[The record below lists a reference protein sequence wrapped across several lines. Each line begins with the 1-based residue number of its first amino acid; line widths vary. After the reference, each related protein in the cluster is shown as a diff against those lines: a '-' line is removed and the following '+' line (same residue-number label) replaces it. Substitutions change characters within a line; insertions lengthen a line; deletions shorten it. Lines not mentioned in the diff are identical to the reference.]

1 VSLGNSA
8 TTLISGRNNGAM
20 DLGSSSAKFKDV
32 YLNTGR
38 VLTGAMA
45 TPPANATAAGT
56 IGDILFTTT
65 HIYVCTATN
74 TWKRVAI
81 ATF

>member
-1 VSLGNSA
+1 MN
-8 TTLISGRNNGAM
+8 
-20 DLGSSSAKFKDV
+20 LGSSSAKFKDV

-38 VLTGAMA
+38 ILTGAMA
-45 TPPANATAAGT
+45 VAPASATANGT
-56 IGDILFTTT
+56 IGDVFFTDL
-65 HIYVCTATN
+65 HIYVCISTN